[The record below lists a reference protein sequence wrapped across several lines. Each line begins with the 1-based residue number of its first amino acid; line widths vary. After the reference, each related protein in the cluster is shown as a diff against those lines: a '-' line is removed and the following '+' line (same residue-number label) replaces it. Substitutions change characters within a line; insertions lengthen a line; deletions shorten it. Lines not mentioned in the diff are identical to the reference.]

1 MMANPQT
8 DWKIVFTSTLI
19 LVIIAVAL
27 SILVFVKIDKEEV
40 FVSGY
45 GANRALDTSLLED
58 TVDYY
63 ENKAEEFEKIKTN
76 KTSVVDPS
84 I

>member
-1 MMANPQT
+1 MMSPQT
-8 DWKIVFTSTLI
+8 DWKIVFISTLV
-19 LVIIAVAL
+19 LMVIAVVL

-40 FVSGY
+40 FVSGE
-45 GANRALDTSLLED
+45 GTGRALDISLLED
-58 TVDYY
+58 TVRYY
-63 ENKAEEFEKIKTN
+63 GNKAEEFKNIKTN